1 MNKLKKY
8 IICEKEIGL
17 EECDSWA
24 IVEAKSEG
32 EAFDLFVKKKGIYN
46 KAFLYSLDML
56 LIDSFISNRN
66 KITEEYNKEL
76 FNYLEGNKEWHSCI
90 LDICNDKGKR
100 IYDEG
105 AEGLDPRISEDM
117 LMFIYKKENKEVML
131 VLDIDKKLNN
141 L

>member
-17 EECDSWA
+17 EEYDSWA
-24 IVEAKSEG
+24 ILEAKSKE
-32 EAFDLFVKKKGIYN
+32 EAFDLFIKKKGIYN
-46 KAFLYSLDML
+46 KSFLCSLDML
-56 LIDSFISNRN
+56 LVDSFILNRRR
-66 KITEEYNKEL
+66 ITEEYKKEL

-105 AEGLDPRISEDM
+105 AEELDSRISEDL
-117 LMFIYKKENKEVML
+117 LMFIYKKENKDVML
-131 VLDIDKKLNN
+131 VLDIDKKII
-141 L
+141 